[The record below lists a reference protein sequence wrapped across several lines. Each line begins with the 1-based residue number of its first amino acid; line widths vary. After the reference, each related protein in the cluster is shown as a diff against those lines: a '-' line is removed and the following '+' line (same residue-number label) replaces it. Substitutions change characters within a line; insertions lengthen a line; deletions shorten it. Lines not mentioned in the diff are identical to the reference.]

1 MSAIRILHLG
11 CVCNSLRCRGGR
23 NWLGS
28 AGPLWHDGRMV
39 TAQSTR
45 LRTRLEAFS
54 GVALVV
60 LVLGACSE
68 DGATSVQVPT
78 EASISDM
85 ASPTDPI
92 ATSPP
97 TTSLD
102 RDIPEAGLPQTEVL
116 NITIEVAENV
126 LQQAEVALGSP
137 VKIRVRS
144 AVEEEFHLH
153 GYDLELTGTDVQFS
167 FTADRLGEFLLESHS
182 TGQQLFVLTVVGD

>member
-1 MSAIRILHLG
+1 MTARTTY
-11 CVCNSLRCRGGR
+11 LRR
-23 NWLGS
+23 
-28 AGPLWHDGRMV
+28 
-39 TAQSTR
+39 R
-45 LRTRLEAFS
+45 LAAFT
-54 GVALVV
+54 GMTLVA

-68 DGATSVQVPT
+68 DGTTSVQVPT
-78 EASISDM
+78 ESTISDM

-97 TTSLD
+97 TTSAD

-116 NITIEVAENV
+116 NVTIEVAENT

-144 AVEEEFHLH
+144 AVEDEFHLH

-182 TGQQLFVLTVVGD
+182 TGQQLFILTVVGD